1 VYFDNIITEST
12 GIALK
17 VSLVKPVDY
26 LSRFIIN
33 MKALYAFQGHEL
45 MQGKGIERRG
55 KSRDT
60 GRNGNTDSEFDR

>member
-1 VYFDNIITEST
+1 VGEFDRPKVEEFEVTN
-12 GIALK
+12 GAL
-17 VSLVKPVDY
+17 
-26 LSRFIIN
+26 
-33 MKALYAFQGHEL
+33 ALYAFQGHEL